1 MTKIRKQCPLLSKI
15 TFCTKFKHNVERIN
29 MFART
34 QYCDVGKLYDF
45 VKPIK
50 LDVTTGSNYI
60 YIYTIFDIIVSIKR
74 FSEICTIREKNIVSK
89 NLIASISQK
98 RLFLDFS
105 QQWQLLVSSLLE
117 WTRFNKKQPY
127 VRCRGK
133 VFDEI

>member
-1 MTKIRKQCPLLSKI
+1 MLYDI
-15 TFCTKFKHNVERIN
+15 
-29 MFART
+29 
-34 QYCDVGKLYDF
+34 YDF

-60 YIYTIFDIIVSIKR
+60 NIYTIFDVIVSIKR

-117 WTRFNKKQPY
+117 WTRFNKK
-127 VRCRGK
+127 
-133 VFDEI
+133 